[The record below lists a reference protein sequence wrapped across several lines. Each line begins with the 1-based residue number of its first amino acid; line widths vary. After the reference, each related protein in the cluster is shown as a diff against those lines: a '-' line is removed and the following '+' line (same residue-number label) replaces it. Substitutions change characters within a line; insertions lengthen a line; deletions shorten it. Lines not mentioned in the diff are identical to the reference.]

1 MRMNAPESASTN
13 SSFVIAPESSVSNSR
28 HAKYTCSLCF
38 LFTLNCARQTT
49 NSYSDMWPSPL
60 TSKSATSRGRKT
72 FERSMSKN
80 CANSRAST
88 LRVVPYK
95 AMSGWSS

>member
-1 MRMNAPESASTN
+1 
-13 SSFVIAPESSVSNSR
+13 
-28 HAKYTCSLCF
+28 
-38 LFTLNCARQTT
+38 
-49 NSYSDMWPSPL
+49 
-60 TSKSATSRGRKT
+60 
-72 FERSMSKN
+72 MSKN